1 MFDGPIDN
9 LVIDIHLG
17 EMRRAIAEMDDPA
30 ESLFFKAHLQGMEQ
44 LAGLQKKWK
53 TASPDERFALTE
65 QISQLRVKLMESL
78 EVLKPTGA

>member
-1 MFDGPIDN
+1 MFDRPINN
-9 LVIDIHLG
+9 LVIDTHLG

-44 LAGLQKKWK
+44 LATLQKKW
-53 TASPDERFALTE
+53 TNATPDERLVIAE